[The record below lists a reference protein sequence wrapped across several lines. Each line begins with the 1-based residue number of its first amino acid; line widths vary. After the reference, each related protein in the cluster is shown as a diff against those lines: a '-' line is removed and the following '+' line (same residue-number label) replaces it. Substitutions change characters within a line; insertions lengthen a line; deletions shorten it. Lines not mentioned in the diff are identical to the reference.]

1 MNYIH
6 SLKKEFKL
14 FLTNKTLL
22 IMSAIIL
29 LIPCLYAGFLV
40 YSYFDPYGRIKNVP
54 IALVN
59 NDNGTSTNAKE
70 IKIGDDLTK
79 ELKNSKDLNIT
90 EVSSQQAKQAL
101 KDHKYYIEIEI
112 PSNFSENAMSAMN
125 ANPKKA
131 ELVYI
136 ANEGYNFTAATLGS
150 SVLEKVKEKLGDNV
164 TKAYT
169 KSLLN
174 AQKELGNGMS
184 KLADGS
190 VKIKDGLNG
199 AEEGS
204 KKLSSGL
211 NKFANGTVEFTQGM
225 NKVADGSSS
234 AANGSTKLLEGS
246 EKFNQGFG
254 KIAISSS
261 ELANSAKSLSDKSFE
276 LKNGIEQSL
285 NSSKNFSDKMTQEY
299 NSLQEKSNIL
309 SQEVTSY
316 ANQINQLNQQISTN
330 NSKLNQSMENL
341 KNTIQKDDFNK
352 QEAIDLINSFEA
364 QLNNDNQTISSQEFT
379 NKKDSLIHQIQA
391 INNEQQSLTDQLNQ
405 LKSEQEQ
412 LLVEAN
418 TFTTGEVQFTNGM
431 KGLNDGILAGQTGSG
446 KLLAGYR
453 SLSDGLNQLA
463 SGSNKLNVASSKI
476 SIGANQ
482 LNNGTAKLAN
492 SLGLLNNGA
501 GQLSNG
507 LTTVDKKL
515 NEHQISVDKA
525 ANAISNPVDLDNLSI
540 NHVKTYGDGFAP
552 YGLTLGLY
560 VGLFL
565 FTSVFPL
572 LNKGTSKTG
581 VSWFLGKLTIVF
593 CVGVL
598 QAVIVDLLMLL
609 IGVHVE
615 QMTKFFFLSIL
626 TSCTFGALFLFIQT
640 AFGHYG
646 RFICMFFLILQ
657 LTSSGGTFPIEM
669 LPKFF
674 NHVHSYIPMTYS
686 MLGFKS
692 VISIK
697 DNDLYVNSVETLLTF
712 LIIGFIL
719 SIGYYVYRFNKETKQ
734 SENRSKVHAL

>member
-22 IMSAIIL
+22 IMSSIIL

-54 IALVN
+54 LALVN
-59 NDNGTSTNAKE
+59 NDLGTRTNGKE
-70 IKIGDDLTK
+70 IKVGDDLAK
-79 ELKNSKDLNIT
+79 ELKKSKDLNIT
-90 EVSSQQAKQAL
+90 EVNSNQVKQAL
-101 KDHKYYIEIEI
+101 KDNKYYIEIEI
-112 PSNFSENAMSAMN
+112 PSNFSKNAMSALDSS
-125 ANPKKA
+125 PEKA
-131 ELVYI
+131 QLVYI

-174 AQKELGNGMS
+174 AQKELSNGMT

-199 AEEGS
+199 AEDGS
-204 KKLSSGL
+204 KKLSTGL
-211 NKFANGTVEFTQGM
+211 TKFANGTIQFNQGM
-225 NKVADGSSS
+225 SKFAAGSSS
-234 AANGSTKLLEGS
+234 AANGSTKLLQGS
-246 EKFNQGFG
+246 EKFNKGLG
-254 KIAISSS
+254 KIASGSS
-261 ELANSAKSLSDKSFE
+261 ELVNGSQTLSDKSTE

-285 NSSKNFSDKMTQEY
+285 NGTSNLYNKMSQE
-299 NSLQEKSNIL
+299 NQSLQEKSSIL
-309 SQEVTSY
+309 SQDATNY
-316 ANQINQLNQQISTN
+316 ANQIDQLNQQIGAN
-330 NSKLNQSMENL
+330 QSKLNQSIEDL
-341 KNTIQKDDFNK
+341 KNTIQKNDYNK
-352 QEAIDLINSFEA
+352 QEVIDLLNSFETQLNSENQTLSTQDLINKKESFIN
-364 QLNNDNQTISSQEFT
+364 QLQVIND
-379 NKKDSLIHQIQA
+379 
-391 INNEQQSLTDQLNQ
+391 EQKSLTKEIGQ
-405 LKSEQEQ
+405 LKSKQVQ
-412 LLVEAN
+412 LLEGAN
-418 TFTTGEVQFTNGM
+418 ALTTGQAQLENGM
-431 KGLNDGILAGQTGSG
+431 KSLNDGILAGQTGSG
-446 KLLAGYR
+446 QLLAGYR
-453 SLSDGLNQLA
+453 SLSNGLNQLA
-463 SGSNKLNVASSKI
+463 IGSNNLSTASSKI
-476 SIGANQ
+476 SEGAVK
-482 LNNGTAKLAN
+482 LNDGTAKLAN
-492 SLGLLNNGA
+492 GLGLLNNGA

-525 ANAISNPVDLDNLSI
+525 ASAISNPVSLENMSI

-572 LNKGTSKTG
+572 TEMGTSRSG

-593 CVGVL
+593 CVGIL

-615 QMTKFFFLSIL
+615 QMTKFFLLSIL
-626 TSCTFGALFLFIQT
+626 TSCTFGALFIFIQT

-697 DNDLYVNSVETLLTF
+697 DQDVFMNSVTSLLTF
-712 LIIGFIL
+712 LCIGFIISL
-719 SIGYYVYRFNKETKQ
+719 IYFVYRFNKLTKQ
-734 SENRSKVHAL
+734 VENHTKVQAV